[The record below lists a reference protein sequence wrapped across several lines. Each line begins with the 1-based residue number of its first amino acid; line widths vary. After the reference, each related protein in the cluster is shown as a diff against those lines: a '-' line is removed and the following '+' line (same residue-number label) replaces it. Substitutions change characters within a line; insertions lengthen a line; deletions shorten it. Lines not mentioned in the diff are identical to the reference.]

1 MKKEKQ
7 QKRPKRTKAQRVQ
20 ALKTFAVD
28 TVYDVVGSILFAI
41 GVYTFAKSADFAP
54 GGVSGLALICN
65 YLWDLPIGTMT
76 LIINIP
82 IIIISYKVVGRK
94 FLLKSFKTMV
104 ISTLFL
110 DLVFPLTPLYTGNS
124 FLAAIFSG
132 VFMGAGLA
140 LIYMRGSS
148 TGGTDFLIVTIKKLK
163 PHFSM
168 GQVTL
173 MTDLVVIVLGGFVFG
188 NIDAVLYG
196 VISTYAASVII
207 DKIIYG
213 AGSGKLA
220 IIITTDAMP
229 LRRRSMR
236 KRAGV
241 QRLSRPSVRIR
252 ALSGILFCVPAAR
265 RRYSRCATRPMQW
278 TQRLCDDHRGQRG
291 VRRGLHPAGA
301 GPIAQ
306 QKSIFW
312 LRSVFSAGCGL
323 FCAARESP
331 GGRYAAGF
339 GYPAQKVQ
347 K

>member
-148 TGGTDFLIVTIKKLK
+148 TGGCC
-163 PHFSM
+163 FS
-168 GQVTL
+168 
-173 MTDLVVIVLGGFVFG
+173 
-188 NIDAVLYG
+188 
-196 VISTYAASVII
+196 
-207 DKIIYG
+207 K
-213 AGSGKLA
+213 
-220 IIITTDAMP
+220 
-229 LRRRSMR
+229 RMR
-236 KRAGV
+236 KLFRKNEKSVLQFCNKSSKTKRAFTKV
-241 QRLSRPSVRIR
+241 LMPCKRP
-252 ALSGILFCVPAAR
+252 F
-265 RRYSRCATRPMQW
+265 
-278 TQRLCDDHRGQRG
+278 
-291 VRRGLHPAGA
+291 
-301 GPIAQ
+301 
-306 QKSIFW
+306 
-312 LRSVFSAGCGL
+312 
-323 FCAARESP
+323 
-331 GGRYAAGF
+331 
-339 GYPAQKVQ
+339 
-347 K
+347 

>member
-140 LIYMRGSS
+140 LIYMLVHRRHGFPHRHHQKAQAA
-148 TGGTDFLIVTIKKLK
+148 FLHG
-163 PHFSM
+163 PS
-168 GQVTL
+168 
-173 MTDLVVIVLGGFVFG
+173 
-188 NIDAVLYG
+188 DADDG
-196 VISTYAASVII
+196 PCCHR
-207 DKIIYG
+207 
-213 AGSGKLA
+213 AG
-220 IIITTDAMP
+220 
-229 LRRRSMR
+229 RFCVRQHRRS
-236 KRAGV
+236 AV
-241 QRLSRPSVRIR
+241 
-252 ALSGILFCVPAAR
+252 
-265 RRYSRCATRPMQW
+265 RRYLH
-278 TQRLCDDHRGQRG
+278 LCGVGDH
-291 VRRGLHPAGA
+291 
-301 GPIAQ
+301 
-306 QKSIFW
+306 
-312 LRSVFSAGCGL
+312 
-323 FCAARESP
+323 
-331 GGRYAAGF
+331 
-339 GYPAQKVQ
+339 
-347 K
+347 